1 MSEILM
7 YLLNQLK
14 GNIHPLSF
22 VSCFNLNFV
31 TSTTTETMHVIKIN
45 DFIYFGFPET
55 SRTSR

>member
-1 MSEILM
+1 MSEM